1 MKTRLM
7 SFAVLAVS
15 GALLAGLAL
24 AQDKP
29 SAKDKKATSQAGAP
43 DMEEMMKKMEAAAS
57 PGPAHKALDALAGNW
72 EITSKWYMAPDAPPM
87 ESKGSCKS
95 SWILGGRFLQDD
107 FTGEFMGKPMKGLGL
122 TGYDNVKK
130 KYVGLWIDD
139 MGTAMFTNE
148 GTADAAGKV
157 FTFHG
162 KMDDPMTGEKD
173 KAMKMIVRIVSPTK
187 HTFEMHD
194 LSKGD
199 KSLCAEMT
207 YTRK

>member
-1 MKTRLM
+1 MNARLM

-15 GALLAGLAL
+15 VGLMAGLAV
-24 AQDKP
+24 AQDK
-29 SAKDKKATSQAGAP
+29 DKKEKPQAGAP
-43 DMEEMMKKMEAAAS
+43 DMEEMMKKFEAAAT

-72 EITSKWYMAPDAPPM
+72 EITSKWYMAPDTPPM
-87 ESKGSCKS
+87 ESKGSCKT

-139 MGTAMFTNE
+139 MGTAMFTTE
-148 GTADAAGKV
+148 GTAGAAGKV
-157 FTFHG
+157 FTFQG

-173 KAMKMIVRIVSPTK
+173 KVMKMIVRIVSPTK